1 MSCEHHPVCS
11 NNEQTRQRERVREPF
26 PLNASA
32 HECKELLLLL
42 HGHRLFAKAITAGN
56 AKKTEKG
63 IERQRD
69 MEIEVLTMCSQTPMH
84 LHA

>member
-1 MSCEHHPVCS
+1 M
-11 NNEQTRQRERVREPF
+11 
-26 PLNASA
+26 
-32 HECKELLLLL
+32 LL